1 MAEQSNFTVGGYYFD
16 SLTDAQMAE
25 EERKK
30 AEYFEERLSGRTA
43 QNILAIYDKIL
54 DEKVFVTP
62 VGWEYLK
69 CLQHRLKEE
78 GIPAER
84 IRPIPLYHTFIFD
97 NVSGKEHRGIAKEYI
112 RPSVKKQRT
121 QKAKL
126 RISVIANVILVFLVV
141 VMFIIT
147 MKGEN
152 VNAIN
157 YRSAII
163 NEYASWEK
171 ELTEREN
178 VVREKEAELSIPEE
192 PE

>member
-16 SLTDAQMAE
+16 SLTDAQIAE

-43 QNILAIYDKIL
+43 QNILAIYDKVL

-62 VGWEYLK
+62 IGWEYLK
-69 CLQHRLKEE
+69 YLQSRLREE
-78 GIPAER
+78 GIPPER
-84 IRPIPLYHTFIFD
+84 IRPIPLYHTFSFEHA
-97 NVSGKEHRGIAKEYI
+97 SGKEHRGIAKEYI

-141 VMFIIT
+141 AMFIIT

-178 VVREKEAELSIPEE
+178 AVREKEAELSIPEE
-192 PE
+192 PK

>member
-1 MAEQSNFTVGGYYFD
+1 MAEQSKFTVGGYYFD
-16 SLTDAQMAE
+16 SLTDAQIAE

-30 AEYFEERLSGRTA
+30 AEYFEERLSGRTT
-43 QNILAIYDKIL
+43 QNILAIYDKVL

-69 CLQHRLKEE
+69 YLQHRLKEE
-78 GIPAER
+78 GIPTER
-84 IRPIPLYHTFIFD
+84 IRPIPIYHTFSFEHA
-97 NVSGKEHRGIAKEYI
+97 SGKEYRGIAKEYI

-126 RISVIANVILVFLVV
+126 RISVITNVILVFLVV
-141 VMFIIT
+141 AMFIIT

-157 YRSAII
+157 YRSTII

-192 PE
+192 PK